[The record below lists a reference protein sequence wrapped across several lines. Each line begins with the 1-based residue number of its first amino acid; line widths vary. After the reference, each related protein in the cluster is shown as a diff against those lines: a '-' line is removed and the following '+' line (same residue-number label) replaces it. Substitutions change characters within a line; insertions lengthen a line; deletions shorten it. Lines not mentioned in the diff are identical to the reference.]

1 MASGTAGP
9 PHLSGDLWTRGCW
22 HHDRRSRSAP
32 LCPLVHGRS
41 PQQCSSS
48 TTCLWVLSSTPMV
61 LHALCMLTQTF
72 LFNVYLHIF
81 KFLGRWLKYLPAHW
95 SHCFCSCFPTFC
107 LFQQLFYRFPGGEKK
122 GRNLRGSHPTIFWK
136 PIYAM
141 NVTLWKGQLLRHK
154 TSKLGDKF
162 LKCS

>member
-1 MASGTAGP
+1 MASGTAGST
-9 PHLSGDLWTRGCW
+9 HLSGALWTRGCW
-22 HHDRRSRSAP
+22 HHDRRSRSTP
-32 LCPLVHGRS
+32 LCPLFHGRS

-48 TTCLWVLSSTPMV
+48 TTCLWVLSSMPMV

-122 GRNLRGSHPTIFWK
+122 EEIWEVVTPLYSENLYIPHMWPWERNNFWG
-136 PIYAM
+136 I
-141 NVTLWKGQLLRHK
+141 
-154 TSKLGDKF
+154 KLQSWGTNF
-162 LKCS
+162 